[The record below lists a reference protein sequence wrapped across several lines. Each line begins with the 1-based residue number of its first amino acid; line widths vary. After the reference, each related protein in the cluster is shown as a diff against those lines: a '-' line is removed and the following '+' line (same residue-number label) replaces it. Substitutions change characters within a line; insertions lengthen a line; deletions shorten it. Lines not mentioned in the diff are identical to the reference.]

1 MAREQRKEA
10 KPRHQRRHP
19 KPQPRG
25 ATRAHL
31 ATARTR
37 AELDTS
43 DSQPCP
49 LPAPSSTFFP
59 WGIGREDTH
68 TLANERLP
76 SYTTYANN
84 TLTNKRRKGDQKR
97 KQSKM
102 WRDGLAIFIHGAGPA
117 ASSPYKR
124 GNVHGTSRPGPPNSS
139 WRVRPIQRA
148 RCMLTPTVY
157 NLSNGMGRR
166 KQPYP
171 AWGASYLF
179 SIKNNTMLRRRRDGA
194 PP

>member
-1 MAREQRKEA
+1 MR
-10 KPRHQRRHP
+10 
-19 KPQPRG
+19 
-25 ATRAHL
+25 
-31 ATARTR
+31 
-37 AELDTS
+37 
-43 DSQPCP
+43 P
-49 LPAPSSTFFP
+49 LPSICSNADSTTQLHSLFLRRWCLRTIPTPSSSTFFP
-59 WGIGREDTH
+59 RGIGRKDTH

-148 RCMLTPTVY
+148 GRMLTPTVY
-157 NLSNGMGRR
+157 NLTSRMGRR
-166 KQPYP
+166 KQPHP
-171 AWGASYLF
+171 ARGASYLF
-179 SIKNNTMLRRRRDGA
+179 SIKNNT
-194 PP
+194 